1 MEKDL
6 REFLKEICD
15 EEIIPIG
22 LELKV
27 SDSKEEKE
35 LVYEIEEYF
44 EEERSLGR
52 IKMATAM
59 NEVISKKIKKESN
72 KEFFYGLKYS
82 MENSRENSP
91 KFFKGS
97 LKKKVKYYNEN
108 FFQIEDVLPLV
119 RKRNRINSLRAHKLG
134 NAIIYEILPLEGEIY
149 DQEKKYYD
157 YKIDLVNYSV
167 IIKEKEYDKIYEE
180 KYGRIIRKKGNFYFI
195 EKDKKI
201 YLFRNKREVFSG
213 YYMKTPKDELLKTEY
228 IRRIFIFSSK
238 EKNILVKFDIQ
249 FTNVEKVEDFIIL
262 PNKQKVKANIIDQYY
277 VNEYYS
283 YKKDNE
289 IVLYNKYGYN
299 MSREIALK
307 SISTQKIEI
316 LNSNSHDNLP
326 ILKITYKVLRNIFKD
341 SNNIGEVKKDK
352 EILLNSYI
360 LLFDKYVFEL
370 SSRDALIDE
379 NESTHKERDVGKEN
393 IERYQIREIEKI
405 YINDIR
411 NVEEDCDEYEKMTF
425 LNSGKSEKFISKRVI
440 IIWTILSEKR
450 YSQDIIYAK
459 EKNKVEFKNKNF
471 LDFFRS
477 YYDLNDIC
485 NGIIQLKNKLNKRKV
500 VFLSKIS
507 QKYNCPPAN
516 EYSKNICGVK
526 DKDYLEFLIS
536 FFEKKQFA
544 EYTDEMWNFIEYL
557 WKWEEKLEN
566 TIRIIE
572 KYAIKEW
579 MKELKKDIENLK
591 NDSYEEKEILKKIT
605 ENIKFITSN
614 VSKAFEIVEFKE
626 LINILM
632 SYNFNENEIENY
644 ISSIQIKLDIFDEK
658 ILDEADNKLRENI
671 IDKNKSRDYL
681 QVLNKVNNEIKLFL
695 DDHDGK
701 ELYNLFLKM
710 REIF

>member
-6 REFLKEICD
+6 REFLKEIRD

-27 SDSKEEKE
+27 SNSKEEKE
-35 LVYEIEEYF
+35 LVYEIEEYL

-52 IKMATAM
+52 IKMATTM
-59 NEVISKKIKKESN
+59 NEVISKKIKKESD
-72 KEFFYGLKYS
+72 EECFYGLKNS
-82 MENSRENSP
+82 MENLIENSP

-108 FFQIEDVLPLV
+108 FFQIEDVLPLFG
-119 RKRNRINSLRAHKLG
+119 KRNRVNFLRAHKLG
-134 NAIIYEILPLEGEIY
+134 NAIIYELLPLEGEIY
-149 DQEKKYYD
+149 NQEKKYYD

-201 YLFRNKREVFSG
+201 YLFKNKREVFSG

-238 EKNILVKFDIQ
+238 EKNILVKFDIR

-283 YKKDNE
+283 YKKDNK

-299 MSREIALK
+299 MSREIDLK

-316 LNSNSHDNLP
+316 LNSNSHDSLP

-379 NESTHKERDVGKEN
+379 NESTHKERDIGKEN

-411 NVEEDCDEYEKMTF
+411 NVEEDCDEYEKMIF

-459 EKNKVEFKNKNF
+459 EKNKVEFKNENF
-471 LDFFRS
+471 LDFCV
-477 YYDLNDIC
+477 L
-485 NGIIQLKNKLNKRKV
+485 QV
-500 VFLSKIS
+500 VS
-507 QKYNCPPAN
+507 
-516 EYSKNICGVK
+516 
-526 DKDYLEFLIS
+526 
-536 FFEKKQFA
+536 
-544 EYTDEMWNFIEYL
+544 
-557 WKWEEKLEN
+557 
-566 TIRIIE
+566 
-572 KYAIKEW
+572 
-579 MKELKKDIENLK
+579 
-591 NDSYEEKEILKKIT
+591 
-605 ENIKFITSN
+605 
-614 VSKAFEIVEFKE
+614 
-626 LINILM
+626 LINC
-632 SYNFNENEIENY
+632 NFKFPTFIHC
-644 ISSIQIKLDIFDEK
+644 KF
-658 ILDEADNKLRENI
+658 
-671 IDKNKSRDYL
+671 
-681 QVLNKVNNEIKLFL
+681 
-695 DDHDGK
+695 
-701 ELYNLFLKM
+701 
-710 REIF
+710 